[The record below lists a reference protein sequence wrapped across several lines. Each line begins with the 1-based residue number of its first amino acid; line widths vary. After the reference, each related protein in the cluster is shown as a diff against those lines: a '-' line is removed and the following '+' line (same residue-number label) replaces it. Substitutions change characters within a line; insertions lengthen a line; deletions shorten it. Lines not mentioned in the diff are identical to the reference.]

1 MPRYRKWPKSF
12 LFEEPARRSMQ
23 FAGVT
28 LHPERHR
35 LELARPLGEG
45 YPLAPDLHART
56 RVTTPEACRK
66 WCGFMAISNT
76 PPGTD
81 VRFRLNDG
89 VIDRY
94 WNSGAGSWTPAAP
107 NNWNTEIEVADH
119 IDAWPT
125 QALSVVIM
133 LSTTDPKVT
142 PWVREVRLL
151 FDTDLVSLE
160 DYVVRSYM
168 DALTE
173 SVRPIS
179 IYQVKSTGQTSIDLG
194 KLQTPYDIVEVD
206 AVYNNTLDSVHMQPV
221 TGWSYDVGTKL
232 LSIPG
237 QPTGHVLEVRFAWR
251 PHVVLIQS
259 QDYTEIPR
267 IPAIVVD
274 GADVINTSV
283 VRENPYVL
291 NKRTMQGFAFEN
303 AYQADIDVSLKL
315 LCASSRDLHVM
326 SEEASRFFAN
336 NALIRVRGQDEFYPV
351 CDTEGFDDVSSASQ
365 KEIHSARVQARIYNA
380 VFYPEDARPITG
392 VSSFIVTGGL
402 EIEVP

>member
-23 FAGVT
+23 FVGVA

-35 LELARPLGEG
+35 LELARPLGG
-45 YPLAPDLHART
+45 VYPIAPDLHART

-66 WCGFMAISNT
+66 WCGFMAISKT

-94 WNSGAGSWTPAAP
+94 WNSGANDWVPAAP
-107 NNWNTEIEVADH
+107 NNWNTEIEIADH

-133 LSTTDPKVT
+133 LSTTDPTVT
-142 PWVREVRLL
+142 PWVSEVRLL

-160 DYVVRSYM
+160 DYVVRSYIE
-168 DALTE
+168 ALRE
-173 SVRPIS
+173 NFRGVS
-179 IYQVKSTGQTSIDLG
+179 IYAVKSTGQTSIDLG
-194 KLQTPYDIVEVD
+194 KLQTPYDIVDVD
-206 AVYNNTLDSVHMQPV
+206 AVYNNAADPMHMHPLA
-221 TGWSYDVGTKL
+221 GCSYDAGTKL
-232 LSIPG
+232 LSIPA
-237 QPTGHVLEVRFAWR
+237 QPVGNTLDVRFAWR
-251 PHVVLIQS
+251 PHVVLMQS

-274 GADVINTSV
+274 GVDVVNRSV
-283 VRENPYVL
+283 IRERPYVL
-291 NKRTMQGFAFEN
+291 NKGTMQGFAFDN
-303 AYQADIDVSLKL
+303 GYQADLDVPLKL

-336 NALIRVRGQDEFYPV
+336 NPLIRVRGQDEFYPI
-351 CDTEGFDDVSSASQ
+351 CDDGVFDDVSSASQ
-365 KEIHSARVQARIYNA
+365 KEMHSARVQARIRNA

-392 VSSFIVTGGL
+392 VSSFVVTGGL
-402 EIEVP
+402 SIEVP

>member
-1 MPRYRKWPKSF
+1 MPRYRIWPKSF
-12 LFEEPARRSMQ
+12 LFEESARRSMQ
-23 FAGVT
+23 FAGLT
-28 LHPERHR
+28 LQPERQR
-35 LELARPLGEG
+35 LEIARQLGEM
-45 YPLAPDLHART
+45 YSLAPDLHART

-66 WCGFMAISNT
+66 WRGFMAISNN

-81 VRFRLNDG
+81 IRFRLNDG

-94 WNSGAGSWTPAAP
+94 WNSGANDWTPAAP

-142 PWVREVRLL
+142 PWVSEVRLL

-160 DYVVRSYM
+160 DYVVRSYIET
-168 DALTE
+168 LRE
-173 SVRPIS
+173 KFRGIS
-179 IYQVKSTGQTSIDLG
+179 IYAVNSTGQTSIDLG
-194 KLQTPYDIVEVD
+194 KLQTPYDIVDVD
-206 AVYNNTLDSVHMQPV
+206 AVYNNAADPMHMRPLA
-221 TGWSYDVGTKL
+221 GCSYAPGTKL

-237 QPTGHVLEVRFAWR
+237 QPVGNLLEVRFAWR
-251 PHVVLIQS
+251 PHVVLMQS

-274 GADVINTSV
+274 GVDVINRSV
-283 VRENPYVL
+283 IRERPYVL
-291 NKRTMQGFAFEN
+291 NKRTMRGFAFDN
-303 AYQADIDVSLKL
+303 GYQADLDVPLKL
-315 LCASSRDLHVM
+315 LCASARDLHVM

-336 NALIRVRGQDEFYPV
+336 NPLIRVRGQDEFYPI
-351 CDTEGFDDVSSASQ
+351 CDDSVFDDVSSASQ
-365 KEIHSARVQARIYNA
+365 KEVHSARVQARIYNA
-380 VFYPEDARPITG
+380 VFYPEDAVPITG

-402 EIEVP
+402 SIEVP